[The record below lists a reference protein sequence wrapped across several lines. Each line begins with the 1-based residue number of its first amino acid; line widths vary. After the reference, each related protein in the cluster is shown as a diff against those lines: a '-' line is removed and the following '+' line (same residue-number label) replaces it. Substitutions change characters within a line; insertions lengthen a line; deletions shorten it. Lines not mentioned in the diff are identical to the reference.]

1 MFSSD
6 CCVEN
11 GLEGERGKN
20 ISEAIAEPRQD
31 ITFRERGG
39 SDDEQ
44 MTVDAQC
51 TLVFPYSWGICS
63 RPTVD
68 A

>member
-1 MFSSD
+1 MFSTD

-11 GLEGERGKN
+11 GLEGQSGKN

-31 ITFRERGG
+31 LTFRKRRG

-44 MTVDAQC
+44 MTGDMRC
-51 TLVFPYSWGICS
+51 TLVFPYSCGIRS

>member
-1 MFSSD
+1 MFSTD

-11 GLEGERGKN
+11 GLEGESEKD

-31 ITFRERGG
+31 ITFRKRHG
-39 SDDEQ
+39 SDDEP
-44 MTVDAQC
+44 MTADMRC
-51 TLVFPYSWGICS
+51 TLVFPYSWGIRS

-68 A
+68 T